1 MNTHILSRR
10 FGAGCLLLAVYA
22 LFGCGGA
29 SGGEMVAD
37 TRADGSKM
45 SADDKA
51 AAAFLEA
58 KLAEHWTKGPDGWT
72 TQAVM
77 RNIMGQIVRDQT
89 PVILFKQYRVL
100 SFTLSPDTLTEAM
113 KLNGSDYR
121 AEAVFKDSPGR
132 FYRTEANYEG
142 PKGWGP
148 WKDNAL
154 MLHRIAIERRKGQ
167 WILSDDDLF
176 EAEKPSIPV
185 PSGT

>member
-1 MNTHILSRR
+1 MNVHRIARHV
-10 FGAGCLLLAVYA
+10 GIGYLLLAGA
-22 LFGCGGA
+22 GLFGCGGA
-29 SGGEMVAD
+29 SGDEMVAD
-37 TRADGSKM
+37 TRADGTKM

-51 AAAFLEA
+51 AAAFLQA
-58 KLAEHWTKGPDGWT
+58 QLAEHWLKGSDGWT
-72 TQAVM
+72 TQGVM
-77 RNIMGQIVRDQT
+77 RDIMGRIKPDET

-100 SFTLSPDTLTEAM
+100 SFTIAPETLTDAM

-121 AEAVFKDSPGR
+121 ADAVFKDSPGR
-132 FYRTEANYEG
+132 FFRTEANYEG

-148 WKDNAL
+148 WKDNLL
-154 MLHRIAIERRKGQ
+154 MLHRIAIERRNGQ

>member
-1 MNTHILSRR
+1 MKINQLMPRVGLICFVLT
-10 FGAGCLLLAVYA
+10 AGTLL
-22 LFGCGGA
+22 GCGGA
-29 SGGEMVAD
+29 NGDEMVAD
-37 TRADGSKM
+37 TRADGTKM

-51 AAAFLEA
+51 AAAFLQA
-58 KLAEHWTKGPDGWT
+58 RLAEHWLKGPDGWT
-72 TQAVM
+72 TQGVM
-77 RNIMGQIVRDQT
+77 RNIMGQIKPDET

-100 SFTLSPDTLTEAM
+100 SFTIAPDTLTEAM

-121 AEAVFKDSPGR
+121 AQAVFKDSPGR
-132 FYRTEANYEG
+132 FFRTEANYEG

-148 WKDNAL
+148 WKDNLL
-154 MLHRIAIERRKGQ
+154 MLHRIAIERRNGQ